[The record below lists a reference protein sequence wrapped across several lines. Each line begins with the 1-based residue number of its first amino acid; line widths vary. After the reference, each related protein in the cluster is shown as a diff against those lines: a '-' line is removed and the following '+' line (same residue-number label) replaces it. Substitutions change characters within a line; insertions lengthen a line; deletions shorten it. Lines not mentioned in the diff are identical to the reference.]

1 MLTMKP
7 FLSSLAALLLCLA
20 APLSASAPQKEKF
33 NQGPWEN
40 EIGYA
45 QAVRVGNLLYISGST
60 GSGPMPQ
67 ALAQA
72 MDGIQRSLAHYKLG
86 FAHVVKENIYTTD
99 IEALKAHKEVR
110 KAYYKGDFPAATWVQ
125 VVRLF
130 SPEQVIEIEVVAV
143 ISDKA
148 AQ

>member
-1 MLTMKP
+1 MKCFFSP
-7 FLSSLAALLLCLA
+7 LAVLLLCLV

-45 QAVRVGNLLYISGST
+45 QAVRVGNLVYISGST

-67 ALAQA
+67 AIGQA
-72 MDGIQRSLAHYKLG
+72 MGGIQRSLEHYKLG
-86 FAHVVKENIYTTD
+86 FANVVKENIYTTD
-99 IEALKAHKEVR
+99 IEALKAHKELR

-130 SPEQVIEIEVVAV
+130 NPEQVIEIEVVAV
-143 ISDKA
+143 IPEKA
-148 AQ
+148 AN